1 MENTHPTEGFADS
14 KEKIENSGNS
24 SGNGTQNG
32 AHADQPEPS
41 AEESAAEPEAT
52 ASDESPSTSGMIPE
66 QETPVEEPVLE
77 VPDIAL
83 PTADL
88 PMDEHH
94 DEEHV
99 DDDLHEDESVDFSAM
114 GREELVA
121 YVKDAHDK
129 QNERDINKKVQV
141 ARAEFNR
148 KTKETFEEKEPE
160 AAAAAEE
167 GETPAETKISAD
179 TLSYEFQSAFKA
191 FKKRR
196 QDYINELNHQKDEN
210 LKLKKELLE
219 KIKTL
224 TEHPETPNSFNQF
237 KDLQAEWRK
246 IGHVPITEAENI
258 WNTYNYYID
267 RFYEQRSLYSEFKEL
282 DRKRNLAAKEE
293 VVGRIENL
301 LQVED
306 TNEALKQL
314 RHFQEEWRH
323 IGPVPKEQ
331 LEPIIQRYK
340 QAVISLYE
348 KKEAHNAELQAVREQ
363 NHAVKSELLE
373 KIEEIANTEF
383 KSVQE
388 WINGNT
394 ELGKWLENW
403 RGIGAVPAAKGAEM
417 KDRLSNAIRKFNNR
431 KNEFFRGRKKE
442 KVDSLRRKTELCERV
457 EAILQ
462 EPELPP
468 FRKEVIKLQEDWKKA
483 GPVPAKYSD
492 KIWKRFQAA
501 CDAFFS
507 KISESH
513 NAQHQEQQ
521 DNLNKKVAA
530 IEKAEALAKEEKPER
545 LRERIREI
553 QQEFNAIGFVPF
565 KEKEKIRKRFSAVMD
580 TLFNGL
586 RAQHGE
592 SVEGEKMNY
601 QMMLESWSQEG
612 GRERIQNEER
622 KHQRD
627 LKRIE
632 NEIAT
637 LENNMAFLSKSKTA
651 DTLKAGL
658 EKQLVQLRQKM
669 EEIQG
674 KIKLVR
680 SVGR

>member
-1 MENTHPTEGFADS
+1 MENTHPHEGFAES
-14 KEKIENSGNS
+14 EEKVENPENNAAKE
-24 SGNGTQNG
+24 NGHKQSDASIKT
-32 AHADQPEPS
+32 
-41 AEESAAEPEAT
+41 AESRSEAT
-52 ASDESPSTSGMIPE
+52 QADEVPSTSGMIPQPE
-66 QETPVEEPVLE
+66 SNIEEPVLDAAHIAD
-77 VPDIAL
+77 VPADISI
-83 PTADL
+83 DEHHE
-88 PMDEHH
+88 DEHH
-94 DEEHV
+94 DEDDAHV
-99 DDDLHEDESVDFSAM
+99 EDTVDFSGM
-114 GREELVA
+114 SRDELVT
-121 YVKDAHDK
+121 YVKEALDK
-129 QNERDINKKVQV
+129 QNERDINKKVQI

-148 KTKETFEEKEPE
+148 KTKEAFEPAESTES
-160 AAAAAEE
+160 AAE
-167 GETPAETKISAD
+167 GETSGETKIAAD

-219 KIKTL
+219 RIKTL
-224 TEHPETPNSFNQF
+224 TEHPETQNSFNQF

-246 IGHVPITEAENI
+246 IGHVPIAEAENI

-282 DRKRNLAAKEE
+282 DRKKNLAAKEE
-293 VVGRIENL
+293 VVARIEHL
-301 LQVED
+301 LELED
-306 TNEALKQL
+306 TNEALRQL
-314 RHFQEEWRH
+314 RNFQEEWRH

-363 NHAVKSELLE
+363 NFAAKSELLE
-373 KIEEIANTEF
+373 KIEEISNTEF

-403 RGIGAVPAAKGAEM
+403 RNVGAVPAAKGAEM

-507 KISESH
+507 KISESQ
-513 NAQHQEQQ
+513 NAQHAEQQ
-521 DNLNKKVAA
+521 ENLNKKNAI
-530 IEKAEALAKEEKPER
+530 IEKAEALAKEEKPENI
-545 LRERIREI
+545 RERIREL
-553 QQEFNAIGFVPF
+553 QREFNAIGFVPF
-565 KEKEKIRKRFSAVMD
+565 KEKEKVRKRFSTIMD
-580 TLFNGL
+580 SLFNTL
-586 RAQHGE
+586 RSHAGE
-592 SVEGEKMNY
+592 SAEGDKMNY
-601 QMMLESWSQEG
+601 QMMLESWAQEG

-651 DTLKAGL
+651 DQLKAGL
-658 EKQLVQLRQKM
+658 EKQLTQLRQKM

>member
-1 MENTHPTEGFADS
+1 MENTHPSEGFAES
-14 KEKIENSGNS
+14 EEKVENPDN
-24 SGNGTQNG
+24 
-32 AHADQPEPS
+32 
-41 AEESAAEPEAT
+41 SAAEDRTQTGPENAAEASETPSEAT
-52 ASDESPSTSGMIPE
+52 NADEVPSTSGMIPQ
-66 QETPVEEPVLE
+66 QETNIEEPVAE
-77 VPDIAL
+77 VPDITM
-83 PTADL
+83 PPADL
-88 PMDEHH
+88 HVDEHH
-94 DEEHV
+94 DEHGEEE
-99 DDDLHEDESVDFSAM
+99 DLHEEDTVDFSGM
-114 GREELVA
+114 SREELVA
-121 YVKDAHDK
+121 YVKEAFNK
-129 QNERDINKKVQV
+129 QNERDINKKVQI

-148 KTKETFEEKEPE
+148 KTKEAFEPAEPT
-160 AAAAAEE
+160 ASTEE

-179 TLSYEFQSAFKA
+179 TLSYEFQTAFKA

-196 QDYINELNHQKDEN
+196 QDYIVELNHQKDDN

-237 KDLQAEWRK
+237 KDLQSEWRK
-246 IGHVPITEAENI
+246 IGHVPISEAENI

-282 DRKRNLAAKEE
+282 DRKKNLAAKEE
-293 VVGRIENL
+293 VVARIEHL
-301 LQVED
+301 LEVED

-373 KIEEIANTEF
+373 KIEEIANAEF

-457 EAILQ
+457 EVILQ
-462 EPELPP
+462 ETELAP

-492 KIWKRFQAA
+492 KIWKRFQTA

-521 DNLNKKVAA
+521 ENLNKKIAVV
-530 IEKAEALAKEEKPER
+530 EKAEALAKEENPEK

-553 QQEFNAIGFVPF
+553 QQEFNQIGFVPF
-565 KEKEKIRKRFSAVMD
+565 KEKEKIRKRFSTVMD

-601 QMMLESWSQEG
+601 QMMLESWANEG

-651 DTLKAGL
+651 DALKAGL
-658 EKQLVQLRQKM
+658 EKQLTQLRQKM